1 MQKLKTRFHCWKNV
15 IGPIASILLISMGL
29 SGYGQEAQNT
39 YRSLEATRGQE
50 DEVTKLILS
59 DTYYHSLPEEIFNLT
74 NLKSLD
80 LSNADP
86 VVLNKETLEAVRK
99 LESKSFGYFDAPRS
113 GLIELDP
120 RISELRNLEEIILN
134 GNPNLDFQKVFE
146 TLSNL
151 PNLKILAIMNNGIRE
166 LPPNVTELKTLE
178 QIWLGRN
185 NDLNVP
191 SALSALGRVSN
202 LKHLGFGGMEINE
215 LSFGPNTFQSLE
227 NLWLA
232 GNNLSKLDGLD
243 NLHNLKSITLNN
255 NQLKK
260 VPGQLAGARNLE
272 FVGLNNNPDL
282 NVQHMIKV
290 LSKLPKLRAVSLNGN
305 NLKSIKGM
313 ERLKSLEF
321 LVIKGNDISPEEIA
335 DFKEANPTMKVITE

>member
-1 MQKLKTRFHCWKNV
+1 M
-15 IGPIASILLISMGL
+15 ASIFLLSMGL
-29 SGYGQEAQNT
+29 SVYGQEDQNT
-39 YRSLEATRGQE
+39 YKSLEATRGQE

-59 DTYYHSLPEEIFNLT
+59 DAYYHSLPEEIFNLT

-86 VVLNKETLEAVRK
+86 VVLNKETLEGVRK
-99 LESKSFGYFDAPRS
+99 LKSKSFGYFDTPRS

-120 RISELRNLEEIILN
+120 MISELRNLEEIILN

-166 LPPNVTELKTLE
+166 LPPNVTALKTLE

-185 NDLNVP
+185 SDLNVP
-191 SALSALGRVSN
+191 SALSALSRLSN

-215 LSFGPNTFQSLE
+215 LSFRPNTFQSLE

-232 GNNLSKLDGLD
+232 GNHISKLEGLN
-243 NLHNLKSITLNN
+243 NLDRLQSITLNN
-255 NQLKK
+255 NKLKK
-260 VPGQLAGARNLE
+260 VPGQLADANNLE
-272 FVGLNNNPDL
+272 FVGLNDNPDL
-282 NVQHMIKV
+282 NVPHTIKV
-290 LSKLPKLRAVSLNGN
+290 LSRLPKLRAVTLNGN
-305 NLKSIKGM
+305 NLKSIQGM

-321 LVIKGNDISPEEIA
+321 LVIKGNDIPSEEIA
-335 DFKEANPTMKVITE
+335 AFKEANPTMKVITE